1 VHARCKQPPVLTAS
15 LPYLVGAARHE
26 FAKACH
32 VFMCIVSRCYT
43 LSNTSPFLLSC
54 QCAFALLRNF
64 KMPVSH
70 MVSVSKHFHWHRVYN
85 HATRYLQ
92 LFAHLH
98 REIDS
103 CRWHRCSLRL
113 LYGQCMCHS
122 KHNSSKRLHRTRCL
136 RSNTRSGLLRPP
148 ALSMQQ
154 RRRGAICIQRYSL
167 WAAENRIQHQP
178 VRLLLC

>member
-1 VHARCKQPPVLTAS
+1 MQPPVLTAF

-26 FAKACH
+26 FAKPCH
-32 VFMCIVSRCYT
+32 VFMRIVSRCYS

-54 QCAFALLRNF
+54 AFVLLCNF

-70 MVSVSKHFHWHRVYN
+70 MVTVSTHFHWHRVYN
-85 HATRYLQ
+85 HAPRYFH

-103 CRWHRCSLRL
+103 SRRHCRSFGL
-113 LYGQCMCHS
+113 LYGQCMRHAE
-122 KHNSSKRLHRTRCL
+122 HNSSKRLHRTRSL
-136 RSNTRSGLLRPP
+136 RSNTRSGLPRPP
-148 ALSMQQ
+148 TLSMQQ
-154 RRRGAICIQRYSL
+154 RRRGAICIQRHSL

-178 VRLLLC
+178 VWLLLR

>member
-1 VHARCKQPPVLTAS
+1 MQPPVLTAF

-26 FAKACH
+26 FAKPCH
-32 VFMCIVSRCYT
+32 VFMRIVSRCYS

-54 QCAFALLRNF
+54 AFALLCNF

-70 MVSVSKHFHWHRVYN
+70 MVTVSTHFHWHRVYN
-85 HATRYLQ
+85 HAPRYFH

-103 CRWHRCSLRL
+103 SRRHCRSFGL
-113 LYGQCMCHS
+113 LYGQCMRHAE
-122 KHNSSKRLHRTRCL
+122 HNSSKRLHRTRSL
-136 RSNTRSGLLRPP
+136 RSNTRSGLPRPP
-148 ALSMQQ
+148 TLSMQQ
-154 RRRGAICIQRYSL
+154 RRRGAICIQRHSL

-178 VRLLLC
+178 IRLLLR